1 MQVAATGS
9 SKAAVTGAIRTA
21 AQATGTSFNHLL
33 ATAKVESNLNPNLT
47 MRSSTATGLFQFLEQ
62 TWLGTLKQ
70 AGPAH
75 GFGSYAAAIT
85 QTRSGR
91 YEVSDPALRQEI
103 MQLRKDPTANAV
115 MGAAF
120 TQQNAAVMTQRIG
133 RTPTDG
139 ELYIGHFFGPYA
151 GSKAINLA
159 ASNPNANAA
168 EMFPAAARS
177 NRPIF
182 YDKAG
187 YPRSVAG
194 VCAELVR
201 RYQVAR
207 ASASPAPVETAAPQ
221 QPRPIAKDA
230 VVAIAPATPVATAQA
245 VTPASAPA
253 RMNDLLFS
261 PAPVPTMLA
270 FASEQPAAS
279 ASGAQPATRGETFRS
294 LFQTAERREAVS
306 PVVAAL
312 WSTARP
318 EDAAKATEAAVPAD
332 NQRAPASRSMLDLFR
347 DTDRNGRSLLDGHT

>member
-21 AQATGTSFNHLL
+21 AQATGTSFNYLL

-75 GFGSYAAAIT
+75 GYGSYAGAIS

-133 RTPTDG
+133 RTPSDG

-159 ASNPNANAA
+159 ASNPSANAA
-168 EMFPAAARS
+168 EVFPAAAQS

-187 YPRSVAG
+187 TPRSIAG

-207 ASASPAPVETAAPQ
+207 ASASQTPVETAAPQ
-221 QPRPIAKDA
+221 PLRPIANDA
-230 VVAIAPATPVATAQA
+230 VVATAPATPVATARA
-245 VTPASAPA
+245 VTLASAPA
-253 RMNDLLFS
+253 RINDLLFS
-261 PAPVPTMLA
+261 PAPMPTMPA
-270 FASEQPAAS
+270 FASEQP
-279 ASGAQPATRGETFRS
+279 PAPATETRPGTRGETFRS

-318 EDAAKATEAAVPAD
+318 EDGAQAAERHLPAGE
-332 NQRAPASRSMLDLFR
+332 QRAPVRRSTLDLFR
-347 DTDRNGRSLLDGHT
+347 DTDPNARSLPSGGT